1 VGSILKAL
9 GVTIWG
15 LIGFGLLA
23 IFIFV
28 GYEAALKYHAS
39 SGSMVNEIATNG
51 QRKQSQF
58 GPSGG
63 TVAMAQADRAH
74 DVPIA
79 PAPSR
84 TADATRNLLLS
95 AVQNRQYDSAIE
107 YGQQLVDGKSAGS
120 ADLSIVAQS
129 YLSISDCANAQ
140 IWARKAKDAFQ
151 KAGLEP
157 DEALRRIA
165 ACCVSGRDK
174 PRIVLDSA
182 QRARIDQLL
191 NKTAAAKADTG
202 GAFVRLGELY
212 YGVGE
217 YELAIAAIQLGL
229 RKGQIAHLDEAY
241 VYLGRA
247 EQAVGDLEEA
257 RNAFTKLKDV
267 PGISPR
273 VLRLWTLYA
282 ETQLSAPTSRSASEN
297 EECPKMGA
305 TEVGVYELRDKV
317 GKVLMN
323 PAQIVAESDSPRGLM
338 IEYTGPKT
346 TRHRSTR
353 ATDSI
358 SRSISDD
365 AKSPMVEMRN
375 RVLDRSPCP
384 A

>member
-9 GVTIWG
+9 GLTIWG

-28 GYEAALKYHAS
+28 GYEAALKYRAS
-39 SGSMVNEIATNG
+39 SGSMVNQNAPND
-51 QRKQSQF
+51 QLKQSQF
-58 GPSGG
+58 GPTDG
-63 TVAMAQADRAH
+63 TGAIAPADRTH

-84 TADATRNLLLS
+84 TSDATRKLLLS

-107 YGQQLVDGKSAGS
+107 YGQQLVDGKSAGP

-140 IWARKAKDAFQ
+140 TWARKAKDAFQ
-151 KAGLEP
+151 KAGEQP

-165 ACCVSGRDK
+165 ACCAPGRDK

-191 NKTAAAKADTG
+191 SKTEAARADTG
-202 GAFVRLGELY
+202 GPFVRLGELY
-212 YGVGE
+212 YGFGE
-217 YELAIAAIQLGL
+217 YELAIASIQLGL
-229 RKGQIAHLDEAY
+229 KKGQIAHLDDAY

-257 RNAFTKLKDV
+257 RNTFNKLKDV
-267 PGISPR
+267 PDISPR

-282 ETQLSAPTSRSASEN
+282 ETQLSTPTSRSASES

-305 TEVGVYELRDKV
+305 AHVTS
-317 GKVLMN
+317 
-323 PAQIVAESDSPRGLM
+323 A
-338 IEYTGPKT
+338 T
-346 TRHRSTR
+346 TTNGRSG
-353 ATDSI
+353 S
-358 SRSISDD
+358 
-365 AKSPMVEMRN
+365 
-375 RVLDRSPCP
+375 
-384 A
+384 

>member
-9 GVTIWG
+9 GLTIWG

-28 GYEAALKYHAS
+28 GYEAALRYRAS
-39 SGSMVNEIATNG
+39 SGSMVNKNATND
-51 QRKQSQF
+51 QLNQSQF

-63 TVAMAQADRAH
+63 TGAIAPADRTY

-79 PAPSR
+79 PAPPR
-84 TADATRNLLLS
+84 TSDATRKLLLS

-107 YGQQLVDGKSAGS
+107 YGQQLVDGKSAGP

-140 IWARKAKDAFQ
+140 IWDRKAKDAFQ

-165 ACCVSGRDK
+165 ACCVSNRDK

-182 QRARIDQLL
+182 QRSRIDQLL
-191 NKTAAAKADTG
+191 NKTEAAKADTG
-202 GAFVRLGELY
+202 GPFVRLGELY
-212 YGVGE
+212 YGFGE
-217 YELAIAAIQLGL
+217 YELAIASIQLGL
-229 RKGQIAHLDEAY
+229 KKGQIAHLDEAY

-247 EQAVGDLEEA
+247 EHAVGDLEEA
-257 RNAFTKLKDV
+257 RNAFNKLKDV

-282 ETQLSAPTSRSASEN
+282 ETQLSASISQSASEKG
-297 EECPKMGA
+297 ECPKMGA
-305 TEVGVYELRDKV
+305 AHVTSATTT
-317 GKVLMN
+317 N
-323 PAQIVAESDSPRGLM
+323 
-338 IEYTGPKT
+338 GPFG
-346 TRHRSTR
+346 S
-353 ATDSI
+353 
-358 SRSISDD
+358 
-365 AKSPMVEMRN
+365 
-375 RVLDRSPCP
+375 
-384 A
+384 